1 MLRVRRAEE
10 RGATSLAWLDSRHTF
25 SFGDYYDPAHL
36 GFGPL
41 RVLNEDVVRPGAGFG
56 THAHRDMEILSWVID
71 GALEH
76 RDSLGTGSVIR
87 PGDAQRMSAG
97 TGIRHSE
104 FNPDRARP
112 VHFLQIWIAPE
123 KDGLAPGY
131 EQKPFPPQERRGR
144 LCPIASRDG
153 RDGSLRIQ
161 CDSDI
166 YASVL
171 ASGERAEHVLR
182 AGRCAWLQVVAG
194 ELEVN
199 GVALRA
205 GDGGSATGESSLSI
219 VARSPADFLLLDLG

>member
-1 MLRVRRAEE
+1 MLRIRRAEE

-104 FNPDRARP
+104 FNPDRARS

-131 EQKPFPPQERRGR
+131 EQKHFPPQGRRGR
-144 LCPIASRDG
+144 LCPIVSRDG
-153 RDGSLRIQ
+153 RDGSLRMQ
-161 CDSDI
+161 CDADV
-166 YASVL
+166 YASLL
-171 ASGERAEHVLR
+171 ASGERAAHELR
-182 AGRCAWLQVVAG
+182 PGRCAWLQIIAG

-199 GVALRA
+199 GLALRA
-205 GDGGSATGESSLSI
+205 GDGVSAVDESNLGI
-219 VARSPADFLLLDLG
+219 LARSPADFLLLDLE